1 VSRRLSDLE
10 VRLQGYKE
18 RVRDVDADVVQQIR
32 DRLAPAWPFYV
43 ERYAV
48 GLMQLYVHLRIRP
61 ADPDAYSRDY
71 VVVVKAS
78 RPWGGIISHDHV
90 LKDRKDD
97 LGVLDD
103 GVGGVQK
110 PMFVVVVDVG
120 EDGEGVPIGVIPS
133 LIRLCLPNDPLG
145 VGMHATDA
153 LSSIAPEV
161 DLPGVDRELDLL
173 EFFGRGWSGVSS
185 PECVRDV
192 IQRRAQ
198 VVSTVADSET
208 PLPGRVVVD
217 LHAHD
222 DLAFVLR
229 MKVKLANWCVRVSV
243 SETEEL
249 SVQGLKVSPCVA

>member
-1 VSRRLSDLE
+1 MSRRLSDLE

-48 GLMQLYVHLRIRP
+48 GLMRLYVHLRVVSANP
-61 ADPDAYSRDY
+61 DTDPRDY

-78 RPWGGIISHDHV
+78 RSWGGMINHDHV

-133 LIRLCLPNDPLG
+133 LVRLCLPNDPLG
-145 VGMHATDA
+145 VGMRATDA
-153 LSSIAPEV
+153 LFSIAPEI
-161 DLPGVDRELDLL
+161 DLSGVDRELNLL
-173 EFFGRGWSGVSS
+173 EFFARGWSGVSS

-198 VVSTVADSET
+198 VVGAVPDSET
-208 PLPGRVVVD
+208 PLSERVVVD

-222 DLAFVLR
+222 DFALVMR
-229 MKVKLANWCVRVSV
+229 MQVKLTNRCVRVSV

-249 SVQGLKVSPCVA
+249 SVEGLKVAPCVP